1 MTEPMT
7 FSLNAKRIFLSLMT
21 AFVVFV
27 LGSELLSSLQ
37 ASQIQDRLELN
48 QTQLVLQ
55 TQEWR
60 SPQEN
65 DLTQALKVGLLGSD
79 AVGEA
84 LKKYENLSILQDI
97 PPNSEIKDP
106 LAWSATEI
114 DRLRL
119 ERGLLEM
126 LQGNPDEI
134 NKREKAFEQWT
145 IVAEGGGELKA
156 AAIVLRELWQ
166 DTPRILP
173 DSEMILKTQL
183 QGWFEYRSLERLY
196 QIQQRSDALD
206 ALDESEQA
214 VIQLILRKLLIL
226 TGLPLGGMVLGVG
239 ILVILLIRGGIHTW
253 QDRSLTRSEKT
264 IAQGDRGLPQ
274 AVWAV
279 PWTADVTWQ
288 GMVIGF
294 FLIGQILVVRLLFPL
309 GALGLQSIVGSNTF
323 QSVKVQAL
331 LVVGIYGSMAIAV
344 FAFLYYTLRPF
355 FPLPQDWFQCRVT
368 WQGIGWGIAGY
379 LMALPLVTIVSV
391 LNQQL
396 WQGQGGSNPMLFLA
410 LKNNDRFALAC
421 FFFTAAIAAPFFEE
435 WIFRGFLMASFTRYF
450 SPAVSILSSGLIFAL
465 AHLSLSEILPLWVLG
480 SVLGYVYGRS
490 KNLITPIVLHGLWN
504 SGTLL
509 GLTLLGGNFGPG

>member
-7 FSLNAKRIFLSLMT
+7 FSLNAKRVFLSLMT

-27 LGSELLSSLQ
+27 LGAELFSSLQ
-37 ASQIQDRLELN
+37 ASQIQDRLELS

-65 DLTQALKVGLLGSD
+65 DLTQALKVGLLGQDSLE
-79 AVGEA
+79 EA
-84 LKKYENLSILQDI
+84 LQKYENLSVLTDILPNSALQDSLSR
-97 PPNSEIKDP
+97 PDP
-106 LAWSATEI
+106 LSWSATEI

-119 ERGLLEM
+119 ERGLLAM
-126 LQGNPDEI
+126 LQGDADEI
-134 NKREKAFEQWT
+134 SKREKAFEQWT
-145 IVAEGGGELKA
+145 IVAQGEGDLKA
-156 AAIVLRELWQ
+156 AAIVLMELWQ

-196 QIQQRSDALD
+196 QVQQRSDALD
-206 ALDESEQA
+206 ELNQSEQA
-214 VIQLILRKLLIL
+214 SIQNILIRLLIL
-226 TGLPLGGMVLGVG
+226 TGFPLVGMVLGVG
-239 ILVILLIRGGIHTW
+239 ILLILLVRGGIHTW
-253 QDRSLTRSEKT
+253 QERSLPAAEKT
-264 IAQGDRGLPQ
+264 IAPGI
-274 AVWAV
+274 WTV
-279 PWTADVTWQ
+279 PWNAEVTWQ
-288 GMVIGF
+288 GVVIGF
-294 FLIGQILVVRLLFPL
+294 FLIGQILVVRFLFPL
-309 GALGLQSIVGSNTF
+309 GALGLQSIVGTNTF

-331 LVVGIYGSMAIAV
+331 LVVGVYGSMAIAV

-355 FPLPQDWFQCRVT
+355 FPLPQEWFDFRFT
-368 WQGIGWGIAGY
+368 WRGIAWGIAGY
-379 LMALPLVTIVSV
+379 TMALPLVTIVSV
-391 LNQQL
+391 LNQRL

-435 WIFRGFLMASFTRYF
+435 WMFRGFLMASLTRYF
-450 SPAVSILSSGLIFAL
+450 SPAGAILGSGLIFAL

-509 GLTLLGGNFGPG
+509 GLTLLGGNF